1 MATAKI
7 EYSHHLSSLKLSPCL
22 RCSNR
27 WYRLVPRSIL
37 DYEAAS
43 AERDDKT
50 EYNVEPARM
59 CFDELLAAVM

>member
-1 MATAKI
+1 MG
-7 EYSHHLSSLKLSPCL
+7 L
-22 RCSNR
+22 N
-27 WYRLVPRSIL
+27 